1 MNEECA
7 SWNGT
12 SVRKKQEVS
21 GFGIMAALKSEIR
34 GTGCKGGPKVRA
46 SFQITYKTRADWAQN
61 TFW

>member
-1 MNEECA
+1 M
-7 SWNGT
+7 
-12 SVRKKQEVS
+12 RKKQEVS